1 MFNRKTKIQFVQDRP
16 GHDLRYALD
25 TSKIQEE
32 LGWQPSETFKSGIM
46 KTIEWNLLNR
56 KWSEDVLT
64 AEDLQHES
72 KNKLENL

>member
-1 MFNRKTKIQFVQDRP
+1 
-16 GHDLRYALD
+16 
-25 TSKIQEE
+25 
-32 LGWQPSETFKSGIM
+32 M